1 MTQQVNNIR
10 ALKKHNEDAVKKTD
24 LFQLDPRT
32 IVEEPGFNV
41 RDTFDP
47 DYWNRPETI
56 AHVRGF
62 AESYKAGRHVPP
74 MVVRVKNGIPL
85 LRAGAHRLRGLMLAI
100 EEGAKIDFVPVFE
113 SKGDEIDETILIA
126 KENGGQSLSALSLAV
141 IYGRLDG
148 WGWDKAR
155 IGSEFGKTG
164 EHVRQTLKLLE
175 LPVAMKKLIADGT
188 VSASYAVELY
198 EEHGDKAV
206 EMVQSVAE
214 QKKTEAANAP
224 AGSKPKKVVV
234 TKSSIEQGPRLTKKL
249 VGQMHTQFVS
259 LTSKLDQVK
268 PEQDGSVTLKLD
280 QAELK
285 TLLELKAI
293 LDGKKSDEPAEEQLD
308 LLSEVE

>member
-1 MTQQVNNIR
+1 MAAINNIR
-10 ALKKHNEDAVKKTD
+10 ALKKHNEDSVKKTD

-32 IVEEPGFNV
+32 IQEEPGFNV

-47 DYWNRPETI
+47 DYWDRPETI

-62 AESYKAGRHVPP
+62 AESYKAGKHVPP
-74 MVVRVKNGIPL
+74 MVVKVKNGIPF

-148 WGWDKAR
+148 WGWNHQR
-155 IGSEFGKTG
+155 IGAEFGRTG

-175 LPVAMKKLIADGT
+175 LPVAMKKLIADG
-188 VSASYAVELY
+188 VISASYAVELY
-198 EEHGDKAV
+198 EEYGDEAV
-206 EMVQSVAE
+206 GMVQTVAE
-214 QKKTEAANAP
+214 QKKAEAAKAP
-224 AGSKPKKVVV
+224 VGSKEKQVKV
-234 TKSSIEQGPRLTKKL
+234 TKANIQQGPRLTKKF

-259 LTSKLDQVK
+259 LTNKLEQVK

-280 QAELK
+280 QSELQS
-285 TLLELKAI
+285 LLELKAM
-293 LDGKKSDEPAEEQLD
+293 LDGKKAESAEEQLD
-308 LLSEVE
+308 LLAEVE